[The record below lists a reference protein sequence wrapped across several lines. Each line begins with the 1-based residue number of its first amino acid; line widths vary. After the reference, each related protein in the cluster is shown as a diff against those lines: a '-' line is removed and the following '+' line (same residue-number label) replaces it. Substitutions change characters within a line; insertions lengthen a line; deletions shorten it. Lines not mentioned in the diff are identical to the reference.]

1 MKISRTSSLPVVTSG
16 ALALVLLGGCA
27 SESQTP
33 GTTSPASTET
43 AGPSTP
49 GSPSAS
55 GPSSEPAEPS
65 ATPPSDSPEAQAQTV
80 VLDYLATIAAGD
92 DTAAFALLSP
102 ETQEWYVDAA
112 GFSTTRENDGSISPV
127 DAASALDGTVTTT
140 AGPDDGSTVVA
151 VSSGDVADAF
161 VVRAEGSGM
170 VIDDPGS
177 PLTGPTAWEWKNPPV
192 GPDDMRQPA
201 TYVGSSS
208 PSVLFATVVDAGGEV
223 LVEPPQS
230 AFGVIGGTEVPVT
243 VAPDEGQGA
252 LATLG
257 DPGATSGEVATIVW
271 QPDPTSP
278 MWRSSTVL
286 LTE

>member
-1 MKISRTSSLPVVTSG
+1 MEISLKTRLPVVTSG
-16 ALALVLLGGCA
+16 ALALALLGGCA

-55 GPSSEPAEPS
+55 GSSSEPAE
-65 ATPPSDSPEAQAQTV
+65 TGTTQPPDSPEAEAQAL
-80 VLDYLATIAAGD
+80 VLDYLAAIASGD

-102 ETQEWYVDAA
+102 ETQEWYVDAE
-112 GFSTTRENDGSISPV
+112 GFTRTRANDGSIAPV

-140 AGPDDGSTVVA
+140 SGPDGGSTVVT

-161 VVRAEGSGM
+161 VVRTAGDAM
-170 VIDDPGS
+170 AIDDPGS

-201 TYVGSSS
+201 TYVGASS

-230 AFGVIGGTEVPVT
+230 AFGVIGGTEVRVT

-257 DPGATSGEVATIVW
+257 DPGATSDEVATIVW
-271 QPDPTSP
+271 QPDSTSP